1 MEKEELENKKQDNK
15 NDNEIN
21 KINII
26 TEQNSKKDNVRNN
39 SKLDNNE
46 SKEDNLKELM
56 SFETEKTVSDLIL
69 LKDGR
74 LLTNQIVRI
83 DSMNFKFR
91 IYIYNLT
98 NNNNCDIKF
107 DLEDFYRRI
116 IQMEDGHIILIEVI
130 NKIEE
135 NIAKIKV
142 INIKEKEIEITQN
155 IEGNYENIYK
165 GCNNKILI
173 QLNSDIMYFTY
184 EKGKLIDDNNLL
196 KIRKKIYEIEEINE
210 NEIVIYCRAGFLF
223 IKDAIMFYDTRR
235 KRIIKALKMGYINF
249 LIKNNHIKLKINNF
263 IIVSH
268 MHDYFL
274 IDVIKK
280 EIQDV
285 YKLGIAGHPT
295 FICLKENIFI
305 LKESNKISFCEINSQ
320 SKVKI
325 KKTFKTRN
333 IDCLSKYK
341 ENKLITAEENK
352 ISIYEF
358 N

>member
-1 MEKEELENKKQDNK
+1 MENEELENKKQDNK
-15 NDNEIN
+15 DDNEIN

-26 TEQNSKKDNVRNN
+26 SEENSKNENMRNN
-39 SKLDNNE
+39 SKPDNNE

-56 SFETEKTVSDLIL
+56 SFEIGNTVSNLIL

-74 LLTNQIVRI
+74 LLASQIIRI
-83 DSMNFKFR
+83 DNTNFKYR

-107 DLEDFYRRI
+107 DLEGTSRRI
-116 IQMEDGHIILIEVI
+116 IEMEDGHIILIEI
-130 NKIEE
+130 IGE

-155 IEGNYENIYK
+155 LEGNYVNICK
-165 GCNNKILI
+165 GSNNKILV
-173 QLNSDIMYFTY
+173 QLSSKIMYFTY
-184 EKGKLIDDNNLL
+184 EKGKLIDDNNCL

-210 NEIVIYCRAGFLF
+210 NEIVIYCREGLLFL
-223 IKDAIMFYDTRR
+223 KDAIIFYDTRR
-235 KRIIKALKMGYINF
+235 KRIIKTLKMGYINF
-249 LIKNNHIKLKINNF
+249 IINNNHIKLKINNF

-268 MHDYFL
+268 MHSYFL

-280 EIQDV
+280 EIQDE
-285 YKLGIAGHPT
+285 YNFGHPT

-305 LKESNKISFCEINSQ
+305 LKERNKISVCEIDSNNKF
-320 SKVKI
+320 KVN
-325 KKTFKTRN
+325 KTFKTKN

-341 ENKLITAEENK
+341 ENKLIIAERNR
-352 ISIYEF
+352 ICLYEY